1 MTGITQP
8 IAPAATPATIL
19 PKTPVNAKQK
29 PAIAP
34 IPAKKI
40 QRLNGAKFV
49 VTNNC
54 EKVRICY
61 YFVSRRDF
69 EDHILK
75 IRPLFGY
82 SRLK

>member
-1 MTGITQP
+1 MTSIIQP
-8 IAPAATPATIL
+8 AAPAATPATIL
-19 PKTPVNAKQK
+19 PKTLINTKQK

-54 EKVRICY
+54 EKVMITLT
-61 YFVSRRDF
+61 SLQLN
-69 EDHILK
+69 ETLHNIL
-75 IRPLFGY
+75 LFRTSY
-82 SRLK
+82 MF

>member
-1 MTGITQP
+1 MTGVMQP
-8 IAPAATPATIL
+8 AAPAATPATIL

-54 EKVRICY
+54 EKVG
-61 YFVSRRDF
+61 VRRF
-69 EDHILK
+69 YKLT
-75 IRPLFGY
+75 
-82 SRLK
+82 SW